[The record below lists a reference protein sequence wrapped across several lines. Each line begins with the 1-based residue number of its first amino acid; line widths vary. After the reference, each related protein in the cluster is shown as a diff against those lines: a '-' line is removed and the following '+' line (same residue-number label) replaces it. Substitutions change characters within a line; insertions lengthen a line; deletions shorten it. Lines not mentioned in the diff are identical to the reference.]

1 MLRFDWD
8 ERKNKANRTKHGI
21 WFEEARTVFDD
32 PRALLSSDPDHSQ
45 EEERFILL
53 GASSAGRTLVVV
65 HCYKESEELFRIIS
79 ARNASKKEV
88 KVYEE
93 GI

>member
-1 MLRFDWD
+1 LG
-8 ERKNKANRTKHGI
+8 RTKKQSQSKKTRH

-32 PRALLSSDPDHSQ
+32 PRALLFSDPDHSE

-79 ARNASKKEV
+79 ARKASKKR
-88 KVYEE
+88 
-93 GI
+93 